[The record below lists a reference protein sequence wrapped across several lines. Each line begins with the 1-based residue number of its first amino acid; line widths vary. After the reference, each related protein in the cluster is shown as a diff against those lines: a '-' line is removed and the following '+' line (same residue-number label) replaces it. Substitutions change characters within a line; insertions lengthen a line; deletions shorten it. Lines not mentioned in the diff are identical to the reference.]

1 MILAFQIPDKL
12 YYIKNF
18 LDYETYKELH
28 YQVFRDKNIRLK
40 STKDY
45 WQDVLLY
52 GHKNF
57 TKTTHFGN
65 DHNLLNKIKTKLQD
79 NPFHSIKCSNF
90 NFLLHSTED
99 GAGIN
104 WHDDDKWTYG
114 VTYYLNNKWNKK
126 FGGEL
131 LFSYNRF
138 SGFIPVTGNSLL
150 ILKTPILHKVS
161 AVTKPLIPRKT
172 IQIFVNEQ

>member
-150 ILKTPILHKVS
+150 ILKTPILHNSTIVKD
-161 AVTKPLIPRKT
+161 ALIH
-172 IQIFVNEQ
+172 F

>member
-1 MILAFQIPDKL
+1 MNLAFQIPDKL

-18 LDYETYKELH
+18 LDYETYTEIHRLD
-28 YQVFRDKNIRLK
+28 FRDKNINLK
-40 STKDY
+40 SVEDE
-45 WQDVLLY
+45 WQKILLH

-57 TKTTHFGN
+57 TEKTQF
-65 DHNLLNKIKTKLQD
+65 DSEQYLLKKIKTLLK
-79 NPFHSIKCSNF
+79 NNSFHSIKSNDF
-90 NFLLHSTED
+90 NFVLHSMKD

-104 WHDDDKWTYG
+104 WHDDGTYVYG
-114 VTYYLNNKWNKK
+114 VTYYLNNRWNNK

-131 LFSYNRF
+131 MFAEGRF

-150 ILKTPILHKVS
+150 ILKSPILHKVS

-172 IQIFVNEQ
+172 IQVFINE

>member
-1 MILAFQIPDKL
+1 MNLAFQIPDKL

-18 LDYETYKELH
+18 LDYETYKEVH
-28 YQVFRDKNIRLK
+28 YQVFRDKGLNLK
-40 STKDY
+40 TVKDQ

-52 GHKNF
+52 GYKNF
-57 TKTTHFGN
+57 TKKTQFN
-65 DHNLLNKIKTKLQD
+65 SEQYLLKRIKTLLQD
-79 NPFHSIKCSNF
+79 NSFHSIKCKNF
-90 NFLLHSTED
+90 NFVLHSMED

-104 WHDDDKWTYG
+104 WHDDDKYVYG
-114 VTYYLNNKWNKK
+114 VTYYLNKRWNLK

-131 LFSYNRF
+131 MFAYGRF

-161 AVTKPLIPRKT
+161 AVTKPLVSRKT
-172 IQIFVNEQ
+172 IQIFINE